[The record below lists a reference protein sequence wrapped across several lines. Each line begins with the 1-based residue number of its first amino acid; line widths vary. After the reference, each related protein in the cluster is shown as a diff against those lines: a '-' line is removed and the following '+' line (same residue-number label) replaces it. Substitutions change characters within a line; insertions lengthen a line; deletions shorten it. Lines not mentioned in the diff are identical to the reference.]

1 MKNKQQL
8 DQTLR
13 DEKQRLQD
21 ITIPAEIDLAIFQ
34 GVQKAQQ
41 IRLRRKRL
49 WRYGAT
55 LTASALL
62 IGFFFSIRLSPVVAA
77 YVSHIPGME
86 KLVELIRDDKGLQRA
101 AEHQMVQN
109 IEASVQE
116 GQISFHVDEV
126 LMDERRMVIFYTLEH
141 EQPDHV
147 LSLDKIELM
156 DVSGQSWGSGI
167 SWGSSMDK
175 GSKTKNRVDVTL
187 TEKDV
192 VPDQLQLQVI
202 VAVDQ
207 TALDVPI
214 KVAFPID
221 KAKYS
226 AHKEIVYEVNQVVTV
241 DGQRFTI
248 DKITAYPTQT
258 EVSIQFDPAN
268 TKHIFDF
275 DQLALVDE
283 QGHTYSF
290 WGNGVP
296 YTRDGE
302 DVVIYNL
309 ESIYFTQPEQL
320 FLQAKQIRAL
330 DKEKRHV
337 TIDAHSG
344 TLLSQPDERLRLN
357 ALRQNDDI
365 VGMDFSLQVDVHD
378 ASRYVSF
385 VSELTDDRGN
395 EYELFQSTS
404 SSDHENELV
413 QVYGKLFKR
422 LTSKGTPAEYR
433 FTLDSYPTRLSNGFR
448 VLVK

>member
-1 MKNKQQL
+1 MKDEQQL
-8 DQTLR
+8 EQTLR

-21 ITIPAEIDLAIFQ
+21 TTIPDEIDRAIFS

-41 IRLRRKRL
+41 IQLRRKRF

-86 KLVELIRDDKGLQRA
+86 KLVDLIRDDKGLQRA
-101 AEHQMVQN
+101 TEHQMVQN
-109 IEASVQE
+109 VEASVQV
-116 GQISFHVDEV
+116 GQIRFSVDEV
-126 LMDERRMVIFYTLEH
+126 LMDERRMVIFYTIEH

-156 DVSGQSWGSGI
+156 DASGQPWGSGI
-167 SWGSSMDK
+167 SWGSSMNK
-175 GSKTKNRVDVTL
+175 GSKTKNRVDVNL
-187 TEKDV
+187 TEKDM
-192 VPDQLQLQVI
+192 VPDQLQLQVT

-214 KVAFPID
+214 KVSFPID
-221 KAKYS
+221 KAKYA
-226 AHKEIVYEVNQVVTV
+226 AHKEIVYEVNQEVAV

-248 DKITAYPTQT
+248 GKITAYPTQT
-258 EVSIQFDPAN
+258 EVSIHFDPAN

-275 DQLALVDE
+275 DQLALADE
-283 QGHTYSF
+283 RGHRYSF

-302 DVVIYNL
+302 NVVIYNL

-344 TLLSQPDERLRLN
+344 TLLKKPDDRLRLD
-357 ALRQNDDI
+357 ALRQNDDT
-365 VGMDFSLQVDVHD
+365 VGMDFSLQVDVQD
-378 ASRYVSF
+378 VNRYVSF
-385 VSELTDDRGN
+385 VSDLTDDRGN
-395 EYELFQSTS
+395 EYELLQSTS

-422 LTSKGTPAEYR
+422 LTSKGAPTEYR
-433 FTLDSYPTRLSNGFR
+433 FTLDSYPTRLSDGFR
-448 VLVK
+448 VPVK